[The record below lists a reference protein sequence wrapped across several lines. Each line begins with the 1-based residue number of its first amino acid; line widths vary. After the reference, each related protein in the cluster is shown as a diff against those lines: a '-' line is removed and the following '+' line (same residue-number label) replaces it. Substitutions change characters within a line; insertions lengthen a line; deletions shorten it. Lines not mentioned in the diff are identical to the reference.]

1 VTLAG
6 NVAEIVTASETSI
19 VVVTPQADAATGDV
33 VVTSNTGARAVVR
46 NGWEQLEE
54 GVVTSESASGQDGTR
69 IRLTGERL
77 RLGGVRVVSVTLVGV
92 AAEIISESD
101 STIEVEADA
110 STPGQG
116 DIVITNNLG
125 AFIVVTNGFS
135 FLEQGVITTVSPDRG
150 QIGTRLTISGE
161 RLFGGG
167 SKVDRVLL
175 GGAEASIVSQNRSV
189 IIAVAS
195 GDGDLG
201 TGDVLLVAD
210 TGATI
215 TAGNSWTQL
224 VPGVITAVAPD
235 SGVWGTNVIIDG
247 ERLLGGGSS
256 VSRVLIGGAD
266 AEVLDAND
274 DSILVRAPA
283 GDAGLEDIEIIADTG
298 AATVEEAAF
307 RFLEPGVAD
316 PLGTTSGTPGTKVEV
331 CGGGIFGGGNSM
343 SQVNIGPDIQ
353 IAPDRSF
360 FRDRATKIE
369 TTSRPGSGDY
379 TECVVFTVPEY

>member
-1 VTLAG
+1 
-6 NVAEIVTASETSI
+6 
-19 VVVTPQADAATGDV
+19 
-33 VVTSNTGARAVVR
+33 
-46 NGWEQLEE
+46 
-54 GVVTSESASGQDGTR
+54 
-69 IRLTGERL
+69 
-77 RLGGVRVVSVTLVGV
+77 
-92 AAEIISESD
+92 
-101 STIEVEADA
+101 
-110 STPGQG
+110 
-116 DIVITNNLG
+116 
-125 AFIVVTNGFS
+125 
-135 FLEQGVITTVSPDRG
+135 
-150 QIGTRLTISGE
+150 LTISGE